1 MSTSFSSGRQTK
13 ALSEILVIPGFII
26 TFLIWFLIAFQEE
39 SLEKENQLFVE
50 ETGYR
55 WFSSVEIESGP

>member
-1 MSTSFSSGRQTK
+1 M
-13 ALSEILVIPGFII
+13 

-50 ETGYR
+50 ETGYLLL
-55 WFSSVEIESGP
+55 SSVEIESGPEPEIVRIPFLKFQVALSPAIW